1 MSVSRYGKLNL
12 INAPNY
18 CVDRLM
24 YMSMNIIKKK
34 KKIVVDIV
42 YNKCDVNNEMK

>member
-1 MSVSRYGKLNL
+1 MWEEGARIYSTPGVHN
-12 INAPNY
+12 NFP
-18 CVDRLM
+18 M
-24 YMSMNIIKKK
+24 YMSMNIILKK